1 MIRGLDTS
9 WCVQWAR
16 MAQGQT
22 AWTLPQ
28 EIRFSGANSE
38 NLFGKPECPGRVG
51 WGWEGKPRLFG
62 SRNHRDEKF
71 RPCHSAPVCL
81 NSRARRT

>member
-1 MIRGLDTS
+1 MIRGLDRT

-16 MAQGQT
+16 MAQGQ
-22 AWTLPQ
+22 ADWTPPQ

-51 WGWEGKPRLFG
+51 WGWEGKPRFFG
-62 SRNHRDEKF
+62 SRNCRDVKF
-71 RPCHSAPVCL
+71 LPRHGAPICRG
-81 NSRARRT
+81 SRARRT